1 MRRAAAL
8 WAMPWSLMTRLLVAL
23 SLLAT
28 FADPASAH
36 SESLAGG
43 GLVRGFEHPFG
54 GGDHLLAMLAV
65 GMWGAVLGPPLVW
78 LLPVTFPMLMVF
90 GALAAL
96 LGLTLPAI
104 EPGVAASVIVLGA
117 AIALLW
123 RASLPVAM
131 AVVGFFGF
139 LHGFAHGRELPAAAL
154 PAAYATGFVLASGL
168 LHGAGIGIGT
178 VRALPRGDPALRIMG
193 AAIATA
199 GVWMLAARAL

>member
-1 MRRAAAL
+1 MRHDADAQPSRARPIAQI
-8 WAMPWSLMTRLLVAL
+8 LVAL
-23 SLLAT
+23 SLFAA
-28 FADPASAH
+28 FADAALAH
-36 SESLAGG
+36 SETMGGG

-78 LLPVTFPMLMVF
+78 LLPVTFPMLMVV
-90 GALAAL
+90 GAMAAL
-96 LGLTLPAI
+96 LGVTLPAI

-117 AIALLW
+117 AIAALW
-123 RASLPVAM
+123 RAPLPAAM

-139 LHGFAHGRELPAAAL
+139 LHGFAHGRELPSAAL

-178 VRALPRGDPALRIMG
+178 VRAFPRGDLALRIMG
-193 AAIATA
+193 AAIAAA
-199 GVWMLAARAL
+199 GVWMLVGRMR